1 MGEPRLIAIRN
12 ALLLA
17 LAFAAG
23 YIDAVSYLGLGRV
36 FTANMTGN
44 TVLLGIAL
52 ADFDGDAIARSSLA
66 LAGFLAG
73 AAVGAWIVERD
84 HSDSRWPRAVTLA
97 LTLESLILL
106 AFAAGWYLTRDTL
119 ASATTTA
126 ALIVV
131 SALAMG
137 VQSAAVSRL
146 EITGIATTYLTG
158 TLTNLVARLM
168 GRSRRKSKPFRHSAL
183 LAAVWIVYIGGAV
196 IAAVDLPRNLVLAL
210 LLPAALIMVVVTI
223 AASVFWRR

>member
-1 MGEPRLIAIRN
+1 MVESRLIATKN
-12 ALLLA
+12 GLLLA

-23 YIDAVSYLGLGRV
+23 YIDALSYLGLSRV

-44 TVLLGIAL
+44 TVLLAIAL
-52 ADFDGDAIARSSLA
+52 AERDGDAIARSSLA

-73 AAVGAWIVERD
+73 VAVGAWIVERD
-84 HSDSRWPRAVTLA
+84 HFDSRWPLAVTLA

-106 AFAAGWYLTRDTL
+106 VFGAGWYLTQDAL
-119 ASATTTA
+119 ATATTTA
-126 ALIVV
+126 ALIVL

-137 VQSAAVSRL
+137 VQSAAVGRL

-183 LAAVWIVYIGGAV
+183 LAAVWFVYIGGAV
-196 IAAVDLPRNLVLAL
+196 IAAVDLPRNLVLTL
-210 LLPAALIMVVVTI
+210 VLPAALIMTVVTI
-223 AASVFWRR
+223 AAIVFRSP